1 MLFDSNVN
9 VYEDSNVV
17 LQEFDFRTRAP
28 KIDYKSKKKGLDR
41 ARIAEIKKKREQQLY
56 QNL

>member
-1 MLFDSNVN
+1 MLFDSNIN

-28 KIDYKSKKKGLDR
+28 KKIDYKNKTRPVDKARIEEIRKKKKD
-41 ARIAEIKKKREQQLY
+41 
-56 QNL
+56 